1 MKSYMQLLDQ
11 DELELLE
18 KVRNSG
24 TKLGDLVDLA
34 FYIDNLANKDPEDFR
49 HRFEATERGINEKL
63 LKALNDEK
71 EMYED
76 VLAVVSDYKNDN
88 L

>member
-1 MKSYMQLLDQ
+1 MKSYLQLLDQ

-18 KVRNSG
+18 KARNSG
-24 TKLGDLVDLA
+24 TKLGELVNLVY
-34 FYIDNLANKDPEDFR
+34 YIDSLAGEDPEDFR
-49 HRFEATERGINEKL
+49 RRFEATEREINEKL

-76 VLAVVSDYKNDN
+76 ALAVVSDYKNEN
-88 L
+88 F

>member
-18 KVRNSG
+18 KARNSG
-24 TKLGDLVDLA
+24 TKLGDLVDLV
-34 FYIDNLANKDPEDFR
+34 FYIDSLASEDPEDFR
-49 HRFEATERGINEKL
+49 HKFEATEREINEKL

-71 EMYED
+71 QSKKYI
-76 VLAVVSDYKNDN
+76 YKFSQLLQNV
-88 L
+88 